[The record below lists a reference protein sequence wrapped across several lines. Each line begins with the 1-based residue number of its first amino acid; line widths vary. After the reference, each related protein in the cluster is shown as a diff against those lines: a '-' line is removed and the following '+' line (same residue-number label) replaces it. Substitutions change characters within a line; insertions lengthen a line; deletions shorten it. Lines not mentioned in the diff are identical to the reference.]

1 MLARHN
7 EVVRD
12 DYEALRKRYDEL
24 LASHSQAITKLE
36 LAQDENNRLTKKCE
50 ELTQE
55 RNNVVSQERKCQCKA
70 ISGTRRFKW
79 DNSFLIKLAAGM
91 SIYLC

>member
-1 MLARHN
+1 MLSGNNTSDSLFMLARHN

-12 DYEALRKRYDEL
+12 DYETLRKRYDEV

-55 RNNVVSQERKCQCKA
+55 RNNVVSSVNK
-70 ISGTRRFKW
+70 
-79 DNSFLIKLAAGM
+79 
-91 SIYLC
+91 

>member
-12 DYEALRKRYDEL
+12 DYEALRKRYDEV

-36 LAQDENNRLTKKCE
+36 LAQDENNRLTKKCD

-55 RNNVVSQERKCQCKA
+55 RNNVVSFITANAMEFSQI
-70 ISGTRRFKW
+70 ISSKVSVAFALYP
-79 DNSFLIKLAAGM
+79 F
-91 SIYLC
+91 YQ